1 MRRLSSDQD
10 GFTIRHF
17 QPEDIDQVKAV
28 FAAGMIPL
36 IWEAFKTDRRS
47 ILTDFHWRHPFIIT
61 APLLGMGWQQGWDRF
76 PLIFIGAALTVF
88 FLSSTISFF
97 KMRKE
102 FHGYIQQSVETDL
115 SSIPSVYQTNGGSF
129 LVAVDTQNEVLGM
142 VGGELKED
150 NDGRKTFELRRMS
163 VDPRARG
170 QGLAKRLVQRLEK
183 DLDNM
188 STLFLTC
195 SSIQYAANRLYKSQ
209 GFLLT
214 KEDPFPGMAFKL
226 RRFEK
231 EY

>member
-10 GFTIRHF
+10 GFTTIRHF
-17 QPEDIDQVKAV
+17 QPKDIDQAKAV
-28 FAAGMIPL
+28 FVAGMIPL

-47 ILTDFHWRHPFIIT
+47 KIDRVSLAAPFHYHCCT
-61 APLLGMGWQQGWDRF
+61 APLVLGMGWQQGWGR
-76 PLIFIGAALTVF
+76 VNC
-88 FLSSTISFF
+88 FLSIPSTISFF

-102 FHGYIQQSVETDL
+102 FHGYIHQSVETDL

-129 LVAVDTQNEVLGM
+129 LVAVDTQNEVLGT
-142 VGGELKED
+142 VGGESKED
-150 NDGRKTFELRRMS
+150 NDDRKTFELRHMS

-195 SSIQYAANRLYKSQ
+195 SSILYAANRLYRSQ

-214 KEDPFPGMAFKL
+214 KEDSFPGMAFKL